1 LLGAVLQVGCA
12 ETDYFFTCMDY
23 TTMMADLN
31 DPAGNCSLS
40 AAGAQ
45 SLQGLSS
52 TRFPVVWPKQDGSCM
67 RQCNLLAPVLVQG
80 ESKWTRHVFSRSNIA
95 INT

>member
-1 LLGAVLQVGCA
+1 LFGAVLQVGLA

-23 TTMMADLN
+23 STMMADLN

-45 SLQGLSS
+45 SLRAQ
-52 TRFPVVWPKQDGSCM
+52 
-67 RQCNLLAPVLVQG
+67 A
-80 ESKWTRHVFSRSNIA
+80 A
-95 INT
+95 